1 MPTVVCHGELLIDF
15 VPTVSG
21 VDLIEAPAFKKAAG
35 GGVANVSV
43 GLARLGVSSG
53 FMGQV
58 GDDPFGHFLAQTLAE
73 AGVDTAT
80 LCFSAEART
89 MLAFVALKADGER
102 DFIFYRN
109 PSADMLYRPEQVAQD
124 YVRDATLLHV
134 SSISTI
140 SEPARAATMLAIET
154 ARAAGRLVSFDPNLR
169 LNLWPSADAARA
181 GILRLWPLAH
191 IIKAGDEELHFLTG
205 EADYHKA
212 AERLWHPELKIL
224 LVTHGREGSTY
235 ITPTFSGSVPG
246 FPVPSVDT
254 TGAGDGF
261 MAAALKGLLERAD
274 AYADP
279 SAMAEIC
286 RFANAVGAI
295 TTLER
300 GGIPALPTVAQVEAF
315 LAG

>member
-58 GDDPFGHFLAQTLAE
+58 GDDPFGHFLAQTLDE
-73 AGVDTAT
+73 KGVDTST
-80 LCFSAEART
+80 LCFSGEART

-109 PSADMLYRPEQVAQD
+109 PSADMLYRPDQVDQA

-140 SEPARAATMLAIET
+140 SEPARSATLLAIET
-154 ARAAGRLVSFDPNLR
+154 ARSAGRLVSFDPNLR
-169 LNLWPSADAARA
+169 LNLWPSADAARE

-191 IIKAGDEELHFLTG
+191 IIKAGDEELTFLTG
-205 EADYHKA
+205 ETDFHRA
-212 AERLWHPELKIL
+212 AEQLWHPNLKVL

-235 ITPTFSGSVPG
+235 ITPTFTGSVPG
-246 FPVPSVDT
+246 FRVASVDT

-274 AYADP
+274 AYDNPATLAD
-279 SAMAEIC
+279 IC
-286 RFANAVGAI
+286 RYANAVGAI
-295 TTLER
+295 TTTER
-300 GGIPALPTVAQVEAF
+300 GGIPALPTAEAVEDF
-315 LAG
+315 LRG